1 MKRVFRLMRRK
12 PAPGATPFA
21 LGAILL
27 VAMPTVANAQATAV
41 DNIRTYSLT
50 QQEKADILANGSES
64 RVDESLLQARSG
76 GDGKIHGEMG
86 VTVGTNNTR
95 GIYGNAVIPLGK
107 DAVAAISFDHY
118 QTDLG
123 KYGRRRGRWLGPVPG
138 YDLP

>member
-1 MKRVFRLMRRK
+1 MRRDD
-12 PAPGATPFA
+12 APGAIALA
-21 LGAILL
+21 LGATL
-27 VAMPTVANAQATAV
+27 VVAAPTMANAQATSI
-41 DNIRTYSLT
+41 DNIRTYALT
-50 QQEKADILANGSES
+50 PEQKADILANGSES
-64 RVDESLLQARSG
+64 RVDESLLQARSR

-123 KYGRRRGRWLGPVPG
+123 KYGRRRGRWLGADPG